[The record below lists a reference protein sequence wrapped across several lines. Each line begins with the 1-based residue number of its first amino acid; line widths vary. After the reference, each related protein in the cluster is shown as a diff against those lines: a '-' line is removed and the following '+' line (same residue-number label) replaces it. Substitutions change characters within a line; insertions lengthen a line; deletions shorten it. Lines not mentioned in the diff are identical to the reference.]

1 MQFESWL
8 QIALVCLLGAMSPG
22 PSLALILSISIN
34 RGRIHGV
41 TSSFSH
47 GLGIALWAFLTAVGL
62 SAIVI
67 ENSIIATILQ
77 CLGALLIIYVG
88 INMLKTRP
96 WKLGQS
102 DALVNK
108 STEKLIKGISEGF
121 LISLLNPKIALFF
134 LAIFSH
140 FISNNSNLTEIII
153 LTITASVIDAIWY
166 TFMSLMITVSK
177 INVFIEKRG
186 RFISVISGAILIL
199 IASFLIFQLTTNYF
213 LNF

>member
-102 DALVNK
+102 DALVDK
-108 STEKLIKGISEGF
+108 SAEKLIKGISEGF

-153 LTITASVIDAIWY
+153 LTITAS
-166 TFMSLMITVSK
+166 FMSLMITVSK